1 MICLFYFAKYNLQCI
16 GLCMLNFDCQDL
28 QKKYKNVEVIFN
40 NENLGI
46 GAAQNIGIKKAMK
59 ENFNWVLLLDHDSKL
74 SSNMVG
80 KLLTA
85 YDVLFKQG
93 INKVGIVAANPYDIN
108 SNEWIY
114 IKMKYLKLE
123 KDLIKF
129 DNVISSGSLINL
141 EVFKDVGL
149 FNESLFMYYID
160 KDFCLRCKNK
170 GWKTYVCSSAVL
182 YHQEGNRKTK
192 KIFGIT
198 IYCHNYGYDARYYIS
213 RNTVYIIM
221 NYCFSNPTTC
231 IKTFLRLV
239 MDVFKIG
246 LFEQDRLNKLNAVLK
261 GLCDGLRGKRGS
273 M

>member
-1 MICLFYFAKYNLQCI
+1 MDSNKVCAVVVTYNIGKKYI
-16 GLCMLNFDCQDL
+16 ENFNSLYDQVGKVIIVDNGSGEETVEVLQDL

-46 GAAQNIGIKKAMK
+46 GAAQNIGIKKAMR
-59 ENFNWVLLLDHDSKL
+59 ENFKWVLLLDHDSKL

-149 FNESLFMYYID
+149 FN
-160 KDFCLRCKNK
+160 
-170 GWKTYVCSSAVL
+170 
-182 YHQEGNRKTK
+182 
-192 KIFGIT
+192 
-198 IYCHNYGYDARYYIS
+198 
-213 RNTVYIIM
+213 
-221 NYCFSNPTTC
+221 
-231 IKTFLRLV
+231 
-239 MDVFKIG
+239 
-246 LFEQDRLNKLNAVLK
+246 
-261 GLCDGLRGKRGS
+261 
-273 M
+273 

>member
-1 MICLFYFAKYNLQCI
+1 MDKVIIVDNGSDEETVEVLQE
-16 GLCMLNFDCQDL
+16 L
-28 QKKYKNVEVIFN
+28 QKGYKNVEVIFN

-46 GAAQNIGIKKAMK
+46 GAAQNIGIKKAME
-59 ENFNWVLLLDHDSKL
+59 ENFDWVLLLDHDSKL

-149 FNESLFMYYID
+149 FN
-160 KDFCLRCKNK
+160 
-170 GWKTYVCSSAVL
+170 
-182 YHQEGNRKTK
+182 
-192 KIFGIT
+192 
-198 IYCHNYGYDARYYIS
+198 
-213 RNTVYIIM
+213 
-221 NYCFSNPTTC
+221 
-231 IKTFLRLV
+231 
-239 MDVFKIG
+239 
-246 LFEQDRLNKLNAVLK
+246 
-261 GLCDGLRGKRGS
+261 
-273 M
+273 